1 MGVLITCI
9 LVLYAVLSVCDS
21 YAAAKGGKR
30 WAKPLLMPV
39 LILFCLL
46 FRQTYGSEYSFLLP
60 LGLICGW
67 LGDVLLLQKG
77 DTFFAGGLAAFLVG
91 HLLYAALFLT
101 RAQVQLS
108 AAVVITAII
117 YCLDLVIVASK
128 LIPISP
134 GKLKI
139 PVICYMTVI
148 LFMSFSACLYMM
160 SRPVFGALSFAGSVS
175 FVISDMILYIGVL
188 KGRDD
193 GALVMGTY
201 TAAQLLIALGV
212 LL

>member
-1 MGVLITCI
+1 MEILSACI
-9 LVLYAVLSVCDS
+9 LVLYAALSVWDS
-21 YAAAKGGKR
+21 YAAARDGKR

-46 FRQTYGSEYSFLLP
+46 FRQAHGSEYSFLLP
-60 LGLICGW
+60 FGLICGW

-77 DTFFAGGLAAFLVG
+77 DTFFAGGLASFLVG

-101 RAQVQLS
+101 RSQVQLP

-117 YCLDLVIVASK
+117 YAAALVIVASR
-128 LIPISP
+128 LIPMSP
-134 GKLKI
+134 KNLKI
-139 PVICYMTVI
+139 PVVCYMSAI

-160 SRPVFGALSFAGSVS
+160 SRPAFGALSFAGSVL
-175 FVISDMILYIGVL
+175 FVISDLVLYIGVL

-201 TAAQLLIALGV
+201 TAAQLLIALGII
-212 LL
+212 L